1 MRWEQKVEFD
11 SRSHVGFRRQNNEDA
26 HVVVLS
32 PDAETF
38 QARGHL
44 FVVADGMG
52 GHAVGELASKTAVDT
67 IPHHFFKNRQGDIPA
82 ALTAAIV
89 EANSVIHEKG
99 SQNIDFNRMG
109 TTCVALVLGPK
120 GAVVGHVG
128 DSRLY
133 RIRRDQIDLLTFD
146 HSLEWEMQRKG
157 HKTTDLPFLRDIK
170 HVITRSI
177 GPEDEVDPEVDGPFP
192 VYAGDIFVLCS
203 DGLSG
208 PVTDAEI
215 GAIAKHLRPSE
226 ACQLLVNLANARG
239 GVDNVTVIIVHVGPL
254 PEGVPPNSDEA
265 PPPEFEEDNY
275 CWLWM
280 GGMWV
285 SAVICAV
292 GIMFAMLNTA
302 QRTRGI
308 VLSVLSLVIF
318 VVTLLFWRRTGTV
331 AQEEVSVQGST
342 VLSRA
347 YRTAPT
353 KLTPTFLG
361 MLKGL
366 VEELQKNA
374 AKENWPIDATAHE
387 TASAAAKTSMD
398 QKQPQ
403 TALTHFA
410 KALDVLMAGWQKHLQ
425 SVAEQAAAAKSAA
438 AQTKPAEGSA
448 GSV

>member
-52 GHAVGELASKTAVDT
+52 GHAVGELASKTAIDT

-82 ALTAAIV
+82 ALTAAIR
-89 EANSVIHEKG
+89 EANAVIHEKG

-109 TTCVALVLGPK
+109 TTCVALALGPQ
-120 GAVVGHVG
+120 GGVVGHVG

-177 GPEDEVDPEVDGPFP
+177 GPEAEVEPEVNGPFP
-192 VYAGDIFVLCS
+192 VCGGDIFVLCS

-239 GVDNVTVIIVHVGPL
+239 GVDNVTVIIVQVGPL
-254 PEGVPPNSDEA
+254 PEGVTPNADELTSIE
-265 PPPEFEEDNY
+265 PTEDNVG
-275 CWLWM
+275 WLWI
-280 GGMWV
+280 GGLWV
-285 SAVICAV
+285 SAMTGAV
-292 GIMFAMLNTA
+292 GVVYAMMNA
-302 QRTRGI
+302 AERMRGI
-308 VLSVLSLVIF
+308 VLSVLSLIVF
-318 VVTLLFWRRTGTV
+318 VVTLVFWRRTTSGND
-331 AQEEVSVQGST
+331 AEIPISQGST

-347 YRTAPT
+347 YRTASA
-353 KLTPTFLG
+353 KLTSSVLE
-361 MLKGL
+361 MVARL
-366 VEELQKNA
+366 EDELRKSA
-374 AKENWPIDATAHE
+374 AQENWPIESTAIAA
-387 TASAAAKTSMD
+387 ASAAAKQAVE
-398 QKQPQ
+398 QKRLQE
-403 TALTHFA
+403 ALSHYA
-410 KALDVLMAGWQKHLQ
+410 QVIDLLMAGWQEHRKQ
-425 SVAEQAAAAKSAA
+425 ESEREAAAKAAAASS
-438 AQTKPAEGSA
+438 PADNQS
-448 GSV
+448 SP